1 MITVLYFARLKESL
15 NYSTEAIDLPADVSS
30 IAALKLHLAKR
41 GEAWANLF
49 NGQQTIRAAINH
61 ALVEN
66 DAVIKNGDE
75 VAFFPPVTGG

>member
-1 MITVLYFARLKESL
+1 LITVLYFARLKESL
-15 NYSTEAIDLPADVSS
+15 NYSTEEIDLPADVSS

>member
-15 NYSTEAIDLPADVSS
+15 NYSTEEIDLPADVSS
-30 IAALKLHLAKR
+30 IVALKLYLAKR

>member
-1 MITVLYFARLKESL
+1 LITVLYFARLKESL
-15 NYSTEAIDLPADVSS
+15 NYSTEEIDLPADVSS

-41 GEAWANLF
+41 GEAWAYLF

-75 VAFFPPVTGG
+75 VAFFPPLTGG

>member
-1 MITVLYFARLKESL
+1 LITVLYFARLKESL
-15 NYSTEAIDLPADVSS
+15 NYSTEEIDLPADVSS

-75 VAFFPPVTGG
+75 VAFFPPLTGG